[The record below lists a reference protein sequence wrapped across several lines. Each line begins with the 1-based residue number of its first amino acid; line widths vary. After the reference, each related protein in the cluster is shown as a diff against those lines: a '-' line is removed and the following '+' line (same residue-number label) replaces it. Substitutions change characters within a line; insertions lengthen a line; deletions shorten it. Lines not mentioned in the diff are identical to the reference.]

1 MAKKNKKENLQEV
14 TTEAQVPVTVNQAP
28 ESEIQQNVKNKKMT
42 DEELR
47 AAIKKEEED
56 RLRSTLL
63 SKQTPFDITEA
74 YKATRTNIMF
84 SIKSTDPCK
93 ALIVSS
99 ANPGEGKSTT
109 CANLAIAFAQM
120 GDRVVII
127 DADMRKPRTHKYFDL
142 KNKKGLSNIL
152 GGFETLES
160 CINHKEDIGLD
171 IITAGNIPPN
181 PAELLASGEM
191 DALLETLS
199 GRYDYVFIDT
209 PPINVVTDASILS
222 KKVSGVV
229 LVVRHN
235 ITNKEAVERSIKT
248 LEFAGAKVLG
258 FILNSVERKEYEGR
272 YTYRSYRRGYRRYGY
287 KKYGKYGYSKYGYN
301 KYGYGK
307 YGYSKY
313 GYSKY
318 GYKYGYGRYGYGNK
332 YGYGYGDAY
341 EDPQEKN

>member
-1 MAKKNKKENLQEV
+1 MANKNKIEKQQGVQNTETQIPETQE
-14 TTEAQVPVTVNQAP
+14 Q
-28 ESEIQQNVKNKKMT
+28 VKNKKMT
-42 DEELR
+42 EEEMR
-47 AAIKKEEED
+47 AAIKKEEEE

-63 SKQTPFDITEA
+63 NKHTPFDITEA

-84 SIKSTDPCK
+84 SIKGTVGCK
-93 ALIVSS
+93 SIIVSS

-127 DADMRKPRTHKYFDL
+127 DADMRKPRVHKYFDI

-152 GGFETLES
+152 GGFETLEN
-160 CINHKEDIGLD
+160 CINHMEDTGLD
-171 IITAGNIPPN
+171 VITAGNIPPN

-191 DALLETLS
+191 DILLETLS

-235 ITNKEAVERSIKT
+235 ITNKEAIERSIKT
-248 LEFAGAKVLG
+248 LEFAGAKILG

-287 KKYGKYGYSKYGYN
+287 KKYGKYGYGKYGYGKYGYG

-313 GYSKY
+313 GY
-318 GYKYGYGRYGYGNK
+318 GGRYG

-341 EDPQEKN
+341 EEPEQKNKK

>member
-1 MAKKNKKENLQEV
+1 MAKKNKTENQQEV
-14 TTEAQVPVTVNQAP
+14 QTAEVQLP
-28 ESEIQQNVKNKKMT
+28 EVEVKNKKLT
-42 DEELR
+42 DEEMR
-47 AAIKKEEED
+47 AQIKKEEDE

-63 SKQTPFDITEA
+63 NKHTPFDITEA

-84 SIKSTDPCK
+84 SIKNATGCRFI
-93 ALIVSS
+93 IVSS

-120 GDRVVII
+120 GDRVLII
-127 DADMRKPRTHKYFDL
+127 DADLRKPRVHKYFDV

-152 GGFETLES
+152 GGFETFEN
-160 CINHKEDIGLD
+160 CVNHKEDTGLD

-181 PAELLASGEM
+181 PAELLGSGEM
-191 DALLETLS
+191 DNFLETLA

-222 KKVSGVV
+222 KKVSGII

-248 LEFAGAKVLG
+248 LEFAGAKILG
-258 FILNSVERKEYEGR
+258 FIFNSVERREYEGR

-301 KYGYGK
+301 KYGY
-307 YGYSKY
+307 SKY

-318 GYKYGYGRYGYGNK
+318 GYKYGYGNK
-332 YGYGYGDAY
+332 YGYGYGGYGDAY
-341 EDPQEKN
+341 EKPEQVKTEKNNEN